1 MLLWL
6 IGCGVFDIGREETLM
21 AIKPGLTIPGDTAD
35 TGDTDIGDTD
45 TGDTGTGDTDTG
57 DADPWIVI
65 SDPRSE
71 DADGDGLWEP
81 GESLTVYVM
90 MENMRAEDYMYYPGV
105 LVETDHPDVIV
116 PAPGGG
122 WFYGIFGLGR
132 EELAMQVQAA
142 PEIAAGE
149 QVDLRLILT
158 SLGCDDMPEVC
169 LGDQVLSYS
178 RIIGQ

>member
-6 IGCGVFDIGREETLM
+6 IGCGVLDFGRDATLM
-21 AIKPGLTIPGDTAD
+21 SIDSTRPTVPDTGETASTD
-35 TGDTDIGDTD
+35 TGDPDTGDTD
-45 TGDTGTGDTDTG
+45 TGDTDT
-57 DADPWIVI
+57 DPWIVI

-105 LVETDHPDVIV
+105 LVETDHPGVIV

-122 WFYGIFGLGR
+122 WFYGIFGLDR
-132 EELAMQVQAA
+132 QELAMQVQAA

-169 LGDQVLSYS
+169 LGDQLLSYS